1 MTPRAPHALPSAPPA
16 PGRGLRARAG
26 RHRSLMA
33 PVLAALVAAA
43 LAWLLAERWANA
55 SLHETL
61 DRSLLLTARA
71 VEAEIDRFRALP
83 DVAGEDA
90 RIRAALIDPRALDA
104 ANRYL
109 ETISAHGGAADLF
122 LINAQGQ
129 AIAASN
135 WNRPSSFV
143 GEYYNFRP
151 YFTQAMETG
160 RGQFYAIGVTTG
172 VPGYFL
178 STRVT
183 SGNQTGV
190 LVVKLDLRP
199 LQATW
204 RSAGAQMA
212 LADADGV
219 IFLSGRED
227 WLYRPLAPLAP
238 ETLQSLTATRT
249 YDGVDLAAAA
259 PLLPRA
265 PLGADATGDGWIAR
279 LTGVDRTGWRLIA
292 ASPSGDVTG
301 FASGWAL
308 IAALLALAAASALK
322 SWEQRRQLV
331 ALRLSQSERLETMV
345 ATRTADLAREVEA
358 RAQAEADLRAAQ
370 EHLIHAEKM
379 AALGR
384 MSTAIVH
391 EISQP
396 LAAMEATLAA
406 AEIGLPP
413 SDARTAPRLATARG
427 LIRRMQR
434 TTKHLKSFGRKE
446 TGDLTLIDLAPVV
459 ASALELVTPRARAVG
474 VIPAFTAASVPVLA
488 GAVRMEQVAV
498 NLILNALDAV
508 EGQAGAAVTVTLA
521 AHGPHAILTV
531 ADTGPGIAPDVLPRV
546 TEPFFSTKTSGEGL
560 GLGLAISKAILSEF
574 GGDLAIAS
582 TPAAGTTVT
591 VTLPRATTAREAAE

>member
-1 MTPRAPHALPSAPPA
+1 MTRRSTLLPI
-16 PGRGLRARAG
+16 
-26 RHRSLMA
+26 
-33 PVLAALVAAA
+33 LAALIAGL
-43 LAWLLAERWANA
+43 LAWLIADRWATTT
-55 SLHETL
+55 LHEGL

-71 VEAEIDRFRALP
+71 VDAEIDRFRALP
-83 DVAGEDA
+83 DVASEDA
-90 RIRAALIDPRALDA
+90 RILAALTDPSALEA

-109 ETISAHGGAADLF
+109 ENIAVHAGASDLF
-122 LINAQGQ
+122 LIDAKGQ

-135 WNRPSSFV
+135 WNRPGSFV
-143 GEYYNFRP
+143 GEHYSFRP
-151 YFTQAMETG
+151 YFTQAAETG

-190 LVVKLDLRP
+190 LVVKVDLRP

-204 RSAGAQMA
+204 RSAGVQMA
-212 LADADGV
+212 IADADGM

-238 ETLQSLTATRT
+238 DVQDRLIATRA
-249 YDGVDLAAAA
+249 YDGVNLQGAS

-265 PLGADATGDGWIAR
+265 PLGADATGTGWIGR
-279 LTGVDRTGWRLIA
+279 LTTVEGTGWRLIA
-292 ASPSGDVTG
+292 ARPTGEVTG
-301 FASGWAL
+301 PATVWAL
-308 IAALLALAAASALK
+308 IAAMLALAAAAGLK
-322 SWEQRRQLV
+322 SWEQRRQLI
-331 ALRLSQSERLETMV
+331 ALRLSQSERLEAMV
-345 ATRTADLAREVEA
+345 TTRTADLAREVDA
-358 RAQAEADLRAAQ
+358 RRQAETDLRAAQ

-396 LAAMEATLAA
+396 LAAMEATLTA
-406 AEIGLPP
+406 AEIGLHT
-413 SDARTAPRLATARG
+413 SDTTTAPRLATARG

-446 TGDLTLIDLAPVV
+446 TGELKLIDLSPVV
-459 ASALELVTPRARAVG
+459 TSALELVTPRARAVG
-474 VIPAFTAASVPVLA
+474 VIPVVRQGKTPVFVMA

-498 NLILNALDAV
+498 NLILNALDAA
-508 EGQAGAAVTVTLA
+508 EGQPGAAITVTLSMA
-521 AHGPHAILTV
+521 GGQARLTV
-531 ADTGPGIAPDVLPRV
+531 TDTGSGIAAEVLPRV
-546 TEPFFSTKTSGEGL
+546 TEPFFSTKTTGEGL

-574 GGDLAIAS
+574 GGQLGIES
-582 TPAAGTTVT
+582 TPGHGTTVT
-591 VTLPRATTAREAAE
+591 VTLPLAEPVREAAE